1 MKIIQNALSFI
12 AVLFGLVTI
21 FAGSRVLLGSD
32 PGHVVFLPLL
42 IYNTAM
48 GIVYVSA
55 GIVAFRNT
63 NQGMRVAAVIF
74 VLNIIVL
81 TVIYSQYREGGSIA
95 IDSLKAMSFRT
106 VVWLVLFVGLGWI
119 NHRG

>member
-63 NQGMRVAAVIF
+63 NQGGVPF
-74 VLNIIVL
+74 FL
-81 TVIYSQYREGGSIA
+81 
-95 IDSLKAMSFRT
+95 
-106 VVWLVLFVGLGWI
+106 
-119 NHRG
+119 